1 MLGASLF
8 GLFVGAVPGLTATMA
23 TALLVPVT
31 FFMAP
36 IPAIAAIV
44 TATAMA
50 IFSGDIPGCLLRMP
64 GTPASA
70 AYTDEAYAMTKKGQ
84 AELALGAG
92 LVFSA
97 VGGLF
102 GTAVL
107 MVSAPALAEFA
118 LKFSSFEY
126 FWLVLMGL
134 TCAVFISTDTP
145 LKGLTTLFIGLLIAG
160 VGLNN
165 PAAFPRFT
173 FGSTE
178 LLGGIGLIPLMI
190 GMFAVSEIIR
200 YMVSTEGEALIVDK
214 PIGNVFKGMWGLAV
228 KYPKQILRGSAL
240 GTLIGALPGA
250 GADIAAWMSYAMSKK
265 FSKEPEKFGTG
276 HVEGIVESGSANNSA
291 LAGAWIPALV
301 FGIPGDSI
309 TAIVI
314 GVLYMKNM
322 NPGPTLFTTNPE
334 NIYAVYLLFIVANL
348 IMLPLGWLC
357 IKVAKRILRV
367 PRDILMPVILL
378 FCIVGAFAINNTA
391 FDVGIMLVAGLVA
404 WLLEENGFPIT
415 PLILGVVLG
424 GMLEENFVSSMIKA
438 DGNLL
443 GFFAR
448 PIAAGARR
456 ADDRDLVLAAAAAAP
471 RCRSAA
477 ATRALSSPAR
487 RAADRCRAAR
497 RRFRRAAAAD
507 AHNRRH
513 AHSHAVDSRYAWR
526 PPRRRA
532 RADDDR
538 QRARCTSSP
547 SSCRACRPSSAA
559 RAPTRRCRTRC

>member
-1 MLGASLF
+1 MSGAWTQAFSMVFEPYNIVVMLGASLF
-8 GLFVGAVPGLTATMA
+8 GLFVGAMPGLTATMA

-50 IFSGDIPGCLLRMP
+50 IFAGDIPGCLLRMP

-70 AYTDEAYAMTKKGQ
+70 AYTDEAYAMTNKGQ

-97 VGGLF
+97 IGGLF

-107 MVSAPALAEFA
+107 MVAAPTLAEFA

-134 TCAVFISTDTP
+134 TCAVFLTSERP
-145 LKGLTTLFIGLLIAG
+145 LKGFVSLFLGLLIAS

-165 PAAFPRFT
+165 PAGIPRFT
-173 FGSTE
+173 FGSVE
-178 LLGGIGLIPLMI
+178 LMGGIGLVPLMI
-190 GMFAVSEIIR
+190 GMFAISEILR
-200 YMVSTEGEALIVDK
+200 YAVDTDPAPMIVDQ
-214 PIGNVFKGMWGLAV
+214 PIGNVFKGIWGLTK
-228 KYPKQILRGSAL
+228 KYPMQILRGSAL
-240 GTLIGALPGA
+240 GTLVGALPGA
-250 GADIAAWMSYAMSKK
+250 GADIAAWMSYAVSKK

-322 NPGPTLFTTNPE
+322 NPGPALFVNNPQ
-334 NIYAVYLLFIVANL
+334 NIYAVYLLFIIANL
-348 IMLPLGWLC
+348 IMIPLGYAC
-357 IKVAKRILRV
+357 IKTSKQILRV
-367 PRDILMPVILL
+367 PRSVLMPVIML
-378 FCIVGAFAINNTA
+378 FCVVGAFAINNTA
-391 FDVGIMLVAGLVA
+391 FDIAVMMIAGVVAFV
-404 WLLEENGFPIT
+404 LEENGVPIA
-415 PLILGVVLG
+415 PAILGVVLG
-424 GMLEENFVSSMIKA
+424 GMLEDNFVTSMIKA

-443 GFFAR
+443 AFFDR
-448 PIAAGARR
+448 P
-456 ADDRDLVLAAAAAAP
+456 VAAALGGLTLAVWFLP
-471 RCRSAA
+471 
-477 ATRALSSPAR
+477 LLLR
-487 RAADRCRAAR
+487 RLR
-497 RRFRRAAAAD
+497 RLAG
-507 AHNRRH
+507 
-513 AHSHAVDSRYAWR
+513 
-526 PPRRRA
+526 
-532 RADDDR
+532 
-538 QRARCTSSP
+538 T
-547 SSCRACRPSSAA
+547 
-559 RAPTRRCRTRC
+559 